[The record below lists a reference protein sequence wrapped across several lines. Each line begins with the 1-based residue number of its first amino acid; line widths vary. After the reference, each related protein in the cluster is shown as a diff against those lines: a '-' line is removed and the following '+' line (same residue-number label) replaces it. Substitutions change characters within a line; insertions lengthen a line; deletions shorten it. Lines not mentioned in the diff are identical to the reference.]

1 MAADYNRV
9 IMTIEVRLALLGC
22 GAVAR
27 FHLDA
32 IKAHVPL
39 VRVTACIDSDDARA
53 SAYAHQ
59 TGGTA
64 FTSLDDAISADA
76 FDAISILLPPDLH
89 EATAL
94 KCLAGKHVMLEKPMA
109 PTLEASTRIL
119 DALASGRVF
128 MLAEN
133 AQYWPEVVA
142 TLNLIRQGEIGDL
155 VTGRAA
161 FISEYNPY
169 WFTGQTWRLSQAR
182 TGGGITI
189 DGGSHWVRPMRMWFG
204 NISRVVG
211 VVGYPMEEMQGDSL
225 MRSLLQF
232 RSGIYAS
239 YDGLMVNT
247 PLGPQES
254 WRVTGTDG
262 EIVIGGFP
270 ESGVTLYNRKHR
282 GGLALD
288 GNWGY
293 AMSFVGENQDFVNAI
308 LDGAPLARVPD
319 SLQELRVAHAIYRSA
334 SVW

>member
-1 MAADYNRV
+1 
-9 IMTIEVRLALLGC
+9 MTTEVRLALLGC
-22 GAVAR
+22 GAIAR
-27 FHLDA
+27 YHLDA
-32 IKAHVPL
+32 IKGHVSR
-39 VRVTACIDSDDARA
+39 VSVTACIDADATRA
-53 SAYAHQ
+53 SAYAAE

-76 FDAISILLPPDLH
+76 FDAISIMLPHDLH
-89 EATAL
+89 ESTTL
-94 KCLAGKHVMLEKPMA
+94 KCLASGKHVMLEKPMA
-109 PTLEASTRIL
+109 PTLEASARIL
-119 DALASGRVF
+119 DAARASGRVF

-142 TLNLIRQGEIGDL
+142 ALNLIREGEIGDL

-161 FISEYNPY
+161 FVSEYNPY
-169 WFTGQTWRLSQAR
+169 WFTGQAWRLSQAR

-204 NISRVVG
+204 NITRVVG

-225 MRSLLQF
+225 MRSLVQF
-232 RSGIYAS
+232 ESGVYAS
-239 YDGLMVNT
+239 YDGMMVNT

-254 WRVTGTDG
+254 WRITGTDG

-270 ESGVTLYNRKHR
+270 GGGATLYNRKHR
-282 GGLALD
+282 SGRSLD

-293 AMSFVGENQDFVNAI
+293 AMSFVGENQDFINAI
-308 LDGAPLARVPD
+308 LDGAPLAAGPED

-334 SVW
+334 ASGAWETV